1 MTVLASGRQWVAL
14 FAGFFLGAL
23 VVSMGVPVW
32 ALVSFVGV
40 SIAGVFFF
48 YLLAGVVG

>member
-1 MTVLASGRQWVAL
+1 MRKSVV
-14 FAGFFLGAL
+14 FAVCFFIGAL

-40 SIAGVFFF
+40 SIAGVFLF
-48 YLLAGVVG
+48 YLLAGVVA